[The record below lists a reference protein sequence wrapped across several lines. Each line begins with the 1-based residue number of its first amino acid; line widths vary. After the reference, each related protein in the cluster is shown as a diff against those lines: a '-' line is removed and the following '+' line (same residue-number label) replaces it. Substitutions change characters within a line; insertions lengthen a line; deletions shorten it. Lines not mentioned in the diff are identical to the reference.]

1 MANLNLLKK
10 LDACEY
16 PADFLVARLHGK
28 KGGLF
33 RNWEFLVASSN
44 PVESLQDSPFYPYL
58 RKYAAAGIWRFL
70 RNEHLWVYKKMNRQ
84 LRTIFSPYFAYHEIS
99 TLVKCVRHRHGKCED
114 KIVVQQLHNSLLH
127 SDIQKVL
134 VFSMNFTEMLGALE
148 SCLSLKS
155 SIFCGLHEQYEK
167 NGFHTLEPF
176 LREKFLT
183 FILLENRSPRLKTF
197 LQYMVDF
204 HNCIS
209 LAKNIHWQIEQEPV
223 FINGGTLE
231 PEKFKRTYLRKDLG
245 AVLKSFPIAC
255 PEVYVSSG
263 AELETKLLS
272 LITKELRRWSY
283 GRTVAG
289 DILFYLWEQFRYTR
303 NISMVFHTIQLD
315 DEQVSK
321 SIIA

>member
-1 MANLNLLKK
+1 MANLNLLEKF
-10 LDACEY
+10 DACEY

-58 RKYAAAGIWRFL
+58 RKYAAAGMWRFL
-70 RNEHLWVYKKMNRQ
+70 RNEHLWVYKRMNRQ
-84 LRTIFSPYFAYHEIS
+84 LRENFSPYFAYHEIS
-99 TLVKCVRHRHGKCED
+99 TLITCLRHLHGKCED
-114 KIVVQQLHNSLLH
+114 EIVLQQLHNSLLH

-134 VFSMNFTEMLGALE
+134 AGSQDFTNMLTALE
-148 SCLSLKS
+148 LCLS
-155 SIFCGLHEQYEK
+155 SISNIFLSLRVLYEK
-167 NGFHTLEPF
+167 NGFCALESF
-176 LREKFLT
+176 LREKLFVY
-183 FILLENRSPRLKTF
+183 ILLQNTSSMLKTF
-197 LQYMVDF
+197 FQYIVDF

-209 LAKNIHWQIEQEPV
+209 LAKNIHWQIDQEPV

-255 PEVYVSSG
+255 PEVYVSSA
-263 AELETKLLS
+263 AELETRLLS

-283 GRTVAG
+283 RRTVAG
-289 DILFYLWEQFRYTR
+289 DILFYLWEQFRYTK
-303 NISMVFHTIQLD
+303 NISMVFHTLQLE
-315 DEQVSK
+315 DEQVGK